1 MKELQSTVK
10 SYILKNIR
18 AKRYMAVL
26 VALSLIVTFAVPYI
40 LTQPAASWTGDG
52 SFCSMQEHTHSDAC
66 IDMNT
71 PSCGQTEH
79 EHSPYV
85 DESNKGC
92 YTKQNCWKSIHTHT
106 LTCFQN
112 AERPNWCSLP
122 NHTHQGDCK
131 YTKLC
136 PYDPNHVHNNGCYNC
151 TIPEHLHTSCG
162 KKCGLGDAHQHDQNN
177 CCSITPHL
185 HSWNNC
191 SCADTTEGHQHS
203 AQCCQLPQHQHDYS
217 SCNFDSCTLDDNH
230 THTDDCYYCG
240 QVGHSHADSNCELKC
255 TIADPHECKLDIN
268 GDGSCHTTY
277 CDKETH
283 TAECFSCGSVEHTHS
298 ITCYEPG
305 QATCGQEHHPAHTQ
319 ECYTLEDGH
328 QEHKHEAGCY
338 RTRICGLEEH
348 THGSGCLINTNGS
361 NIELIKLLV
370 GAHIIGDSAN
380 GSANEDIQK
389 LWGITRDQGIE
400 LQGIFNNCADDAE
413 RTEELQ
419 KYCSSEG
426 IDLTLDQVIQNAD
439 ENFLLGIASR
449 FCVFVEDYYQ
459 PSDSDAEG
467 RVAVGGDFIVDANFA
482 YQIGKGPYMTT
493 DSLESK
499 MNNIGFAYLILG
511 GAVTKGGLGDERN
524 DSENIYKLGNE
535 IGVLEE
541 AARRVV
547 LNHTTGESVSTVGLI
562 PLDRVYLA
570 ELFDFAA
577 EYAKFEDTSN
587 RISGNHTAGVSK
599 NVTVELNKEIP
610 YQVIPEVK
618 DSNGVLTGYEVINK
632 SYTDPEYKTLT
643 LTYTGTANT
652 SSDTIFFNLSE
663 GDIDGLDE
671 IHFIGVGDA
680 NVVINVPDG
689 GTINF
694 GDDGS
699 TIVTK
704 FGDSEISKKQ
714 DIVDKASFESMS
726 LEEQTARR
734 NEIAHNEHV
743 SNNSEA
749 SERILYNFYNANE
762 IILNRNLNGTLLAP
776 NAHIDGGHIGH
787 GTNLGVLEDGN
798 GHLSGAMIA
807 KSFHGALEIGFRP
820 YAGNASIAVTRN
832 VTVRKNW
839 ANVEPQP
846 IEVTLY
852 QSLGEQYN
860 VTADTV
866 ETLLTEGKITK
877 VSESDNIVN
886 PVTIQADSGEN
897 GWENTWYNLP
907 QFQTMDDG
915 QTQTPYYYYAIETPT
930 ENADW
935 EVDYQNNGI
944 SNGVIDV
951 TNHENISVKVQKEYL
966 NWDGTPI
973 DLKDKNP
980 KPVVQFKLY
989 ASTEAHT
996 HVQPKLRNLICAE
1009 THTHTPKCYAAHLV
1023 CTETSM
1029 AHKHKPSCY
1038 ACHYECEWFEH
1049 THSEECGDTCTIRE
1063 HTHNEACIS
1072 CSYLPAE
1079 DSLKPVNNESG
1090 NNIYTIEYDASG
1102 ELPLDPEE
1110 TPILGP
1116 NQSLTG
1122 GGSSKTAMMTELENL
1137 PAIDEKGNKLYYY
1150 IEELNADGYDVT
1162 YTGNAW
1168 NENKDVTITN
1178 KQKSI
1183 EITVEKNWVGVSPS
1197 DMNPVQI
1204 LIEQYIQSEDGN
1216 ITEDLD
1222 MPLMFNILADKE
1234 YLTVGST
1241 AQIIPVN
1248 TKGKDVIYESTN
1260 EAVATVDENG
1270 VITGVSNGQATII
1283 ANCDGQTAS
1292 LKMEVAT
1299 LLPAVT
1305 TDTFTP
1311 LMTADPTQTPKHL
1324 SVQLSQRTWD
1334 ELTAIWNSGNSQHV
1348 MASAVAFK
1356 FNVINSG
1363 GGKESKVIQLNLEY
1377 QDSKWVYKIWWND
1390 MTNSG
1395 FDETTRVAIEDGK
1408 LVLYDIFADFKCE
1421 SVEMLTKVSDFLVQD
1436 VEVIYASEQSALQ
1449 KTMSRAAMYR
1459 SLLRNI
1465 ISEDIKLKLE
1475 NGYFATLS
1483 LGPGNNWT
1491 QTLEVPV
1498 ADFYGN
1504 PYYYSAK
1511 ETYVPDGFVVKYY
1524 FKDGDDKFQTFISAV
1539 NPGEAEIEVTNS
1551 KEGSFPVKKQWG
1563 DSISNTHTND
1573 KVRINLYKADNA
1585 QGQNLV
1591 YVKQLELSRR
1601 NNWNSQFDGLLATES
1616 DGSDIYYY
1624 IREIEI
1630 SLDGGEFVPVENT
1643 EYHPEYNINGLPLSG
1658 ISADA
1663 VFTVTNN
1670 KTYPEKPLSLTVNKV
1685 WHGQA
1690 SDSIRFTLKQ
1700 YRKALNEESYSPVEE
1715 YSSQTYEL
1723 SAAND
1728 WTITIDDLVGQS
1740 TDGAVYKYEVVE
1752 EAISGYR
1759 TAYTQGA
1766 PNYDDW
1772 TQSATITNTKYF
1784 NLKVLKKWI
1793 DRTNNGHNGDSVFF
1807 KIFRSVTK
1815 PDRDDVNLYE
1825 ALTITPDAPINMIW
1839 GENSI
1844 LYVNKQVSVK
1854 GEYDTDV
1861 IDVVISETP
1870 DEDGRYS
1877 VQVIG
1882 KKAGETQLTLTDGLL
1897 ERTVSVTIQNPKM
1910 VIVLPDGED
1919 ASIQSHDE
1927 LQLRVKDVSGNE
1939 LRDIIFT
1946 SSDTKIVTVDENGK
1960 VTGGTTS
1967 GTATITAKKEG
1978 YKDATIAISVG
1989 LRSMTVKDSKGNTG
2003 EMTLTTGD
2011 TETLAA
2017 YFGSKELDG
2026 VTFTSSESTV
2036 VSVDGNTITAGV
2048 PGTATITA
2056 TKPGYAPATIQ
2067 VTVQEIPFVIIR
2079 TDTGEIVPVD
2089 STVDV
2094 MQGQE
2099 ITFTSSRKLSS
2110 ARCWWSDL
2118 IPCTELTENSATF
2131 VASMNNTGNNTME
2144 FKDANGK
2151 EYLFKINVIK
2161 PPFKI
2166 YDSTGTELVKG
2177 ENGQYPTI
2185 EIVNGSTA
2193 EFTTS
2198 LDINNVEDWT
2208 GAFDVSFDPNNPR
2221 KFFIQ
2226 ANNTMND
2233 AQSFIVRAKNGDE
2246 ASFNVKVVAGGSGGG
2261 EEPETPSDMTL
2272 TYNGTPY
2279 NKDNQN
2285 NPIVITQGQ
2294 TIYLN
2299 ASTNISNDNG
2309 VRTDSGNISVQRN
2322 SDTQI
2327 QVIGNSSTNG
2337 GTVSFTVKSQNNNEY
2352 TYYVKVEPEN
2362 FKLSMD
2368 DGTEYTPGSTI
2379 TINKDQT
2386 IYLNASPGISTV
2398 NENVNEI
2405 TVQKEHDTR
2414 MWIKGESS
2422 TGDNTVSFT
2431 VKSQNNNEY
2440 TYYIKVVDNTPET
2453 ENFYLSLGG
2462 TQYAPDSTI
2471 TVTQGQTIYLD
2482 ASTNISSDNGVSAND
2497 TSITAERSSDTQI
2510 KITGNSS
2517 TNGGTV
2523 QLTVKSQNGNSHN
2536 YYVKVEGTSSGGG
2549 NEPGGGGNE
2558 VTVQVNATLSG
2569 GQNMNVQLD
2578 SDKTI
2583 TSISIKVAGKGTETW
2598 SQYSLQIL
2606 FSNGS
2611 SELKRHDTSSFSGAG
2626 GEYVFTLDNLSYN
2639 ATSMTLFNYNTAVDI
2654 ISYTITYATTQS
2666 TSYSLRS
2673 MSSLVRSM
2681 RSSTPVESSVVFT
2694 DPVNGIA
2701 ASNVIKLSAAND
2713 WAFDATNLPATDA
2726 SGNKYYY
2733 WVVEYADE
2741 ACTTEQIRGYTTNY
2755 IFQDGDA
2762 SDAVIDTEN
2771 LGSDPTVILCNVEKE
2786 QTAEMPST
2794 GGRGTAANTFAGM
2807 AIMAGSAAGYF
2818 VLKRR
2823 RHRRSA

>member
-92 YTKQNCWKSIHTHT
+92 YTKLNCWKSIHTHT

-136 PYDPNHVHNNGCYNC
+136 PYDPNHIHNNGCYNC

-162 KKCGLGDAHQHDQNN
+162 KKCGLGDAHQHDQNS

-191 SCADTTEGHQHS
+191 YCADTTEGHQHS

-298 ITCYEPG
+298 VTCYEPG

-338 RTRICGLEEH
+338 QTRICGLEEH

-370 GAHIIGDSAN
+370 GANIIGD
-380 GSANEDIQK
+380 GANEDIQK
-389 LWGITRDQGIE
+389 LWGITREQGIE
-400 LQGIFNNCADDAE
+400 LQEIFNECADDAE
-413 RTEELQ
+413 RTEKLQ
-419 KYCSSEG
+419 EYCSSKG
-426 IDLTLDQVIQNAD
+426 INLTLAQVIQNAD

-459 PSDSDAEG
+459 PNDSDAEG

-482 YQIGKGPYMTT
+482 YQIGKGPYLTT

-524 DSENIYKLGNE
+524 DSGNIYKLGNE

-541 AARRVV
+541 AARRVI
-547 LNHTTGESVSTVGLI
+547 LNHTTGESVSTAGLI

-577 EYAKFEDTSN
+577 EYAKFEDTSK

-599 NVTVELNKEIP
+599 NVAVELNKEIP

-852 QSLGEQYN
+852 QSLGEKYN

-915 QTQTPYYYYAIETPT
+915 QTQTPYYYYAIETPI

-989 ASTEAHT
+989 VSTEAHT

-1183 EITVEKNWVGVSPS
+1183 EITVEKNWIGVSPS

-1283 ANCDGQTAS
+1283 ANCEGQTAS

-1311 LMTADPTQTPKHL
+1311 LMTADPTQTPQHL

-1334 ELTAIWNSGNSQHV
+1334 ELTAIWNSGNSQHI

-1390 MTNSG
+1390 MTNGG

-1449 KTMSRAAMYR
+1449 KTMRRAAMYR

-1465 ISEDIKLKLE
+1465 TSEDVKLKLE

-1511 ETYVPDGFVVKYY
+1511 ETSVPDGFVVKYY

-1585 QGQNLV
+1585 QGKNLV

-1658 ISADA
+1658 ISTDA

-1700 YRKALNEESYSPVEE
+1700 YRKALDEESYSPVEE

-1740 TDGAVYKYEVVE
+1740 TDGTVYKYEVVE

-1815 PDRDDVNLYE
+1815 PDRDDINLYE

-1897 ERTVSVTIQNPKM
+1897 ERTVSVTIENPEM
-1910 VIVLPDGED
+1910 VIVLPEGED

-1927 LQLRVKDVSGNE
+1927 LQLRVEDVSGNE

-1946 SSDTKIVTVDENGK
+1946 SSDTKIVTVDADGK

-2017 YFGSKELDG
+2017 YFGSEELDG
-2026 VTFTSSESTV
+2026 VTFTSNKSTV

-2056 TKPGYAPATIQ
+2056 TKPGYAPVTIQ

-2079 TDTGEIVPVD
+2079 TDTGEIVPVN
-2089 STVDV
+2089 STVEV

-2144 FKDANGK
+2144 FKDANGN

-2161 PPFKI
+2161 APLKI

-2208 GAFDVSFDPNNPR
+2208 GAFDVSFNPNNPR

-2226 ANNTMND
+2226 ANNTIND
-2233 AQSFIVRAKNGDE
+2233 TQSFVVRAKNGDE
-2246 ASFNVKVVAGGSGGG
+2246 VRLNVKVIAGGSGG

-2272 TYNGTPY
+2272 TYNGTTY
-2279 NKDNQN
+2279 QKDNQN

-2352 TYYVKVEPEN
+2352 TYYVKV
-2362 FKLSMD
+2362 
-2368 DGTEYTPGSTI
+2368 
-2379 TINKDQT
+2379 
-2386 IYLNASPGISTV
+2386 
-2398 NENVNEI
+2398 
-2405 TVQKEHDTR
+2405 
-2414 MWIKGESS
+2414 
-2422 TGDNTVSFT
+2422 
-2431 VKSQNNNEY
+2431 
-2440 TYYIKVVDNTPET
+2440 VDNTT
-2453 ENFYLSLGG
+2453 
-2462 TQYAPDSTI
+2462 TTTI
-2471 TVTQGQTIYLD
+2471 TSEPPVQEETTTTTTVT
-2482 ASTNISSDNGVSAND
+2482 SV
-2497 TSITAERSSDTQI
+2497 
-2510 KITGNSS
+2510 
-2517 TNGGTV
+2517 
-2523 QLTVKSQNGNSHN
+2523 
-2536 YYVKVEGTSSGGG
+2536 SSGGEEPSG
-2549 NEPGGGGNE
+2549 DVLTAVLNE
-2558 VTVQVNATLSG
+2558 TLTG
-2569 GQNMNVQLD
+2569 
-2578 SDKTI
+2578 
-2583 TSISIKVAGKGTETW
+2583 
-2598 SQYSLQIL
+2598 
-2606 FSNGS
+2606 
-2611 SELKRHDTSSFSGAG
+2611 G
-2626 GEYVFTLDNLSYN
+2626 GEYTIPVDSSRSIQSISVNIKAVGGDNYYQIAILLCNSDNTQIASAYLGNNLANEQQATFTFDGVYSNIHN
-2639 ATSMTLFNYNTAVDI
+2639 WVENKVGTSVVLKNNQQHAFVI
-2654 ISYTITYATTQS
+2654 ESYTITYATTQS

-2762 SDAVIDTEN
+2762 SDAVIDTGN

>member
-66 IDMNT
+66 FEGGT
-71 PSCGQTEH
+71 PTCGQQVHTEH
-79 EHSPYV
+79 SLACYVNSPA
-85 DESNKGC
+85 
-92 YTKQNCWKSIHTHT
+92 I
-106 LTCFQN
+106 
-112 AERPNWCSLP
+112 
-122 NHTHQGDCK
+122 
-131 YTKLC
+131 
-136 PYDPNHVHNNGCYNC
+136 
-151 TIPEHLHTSCG
+151 CG
-162 KKCGLGDAHQHDQNN
+162 KEAHQHDQNCHLSNFCNLENGETHKHDVDRYNWNLFVPCYSCKKREHSHSASN
-177 CCSITPHL
+177 CYVPPEKCGGITDEHQTHNDSCYNCRNLDGNLLPNFEYYEQHSHATSGCSL
-185 HSWNNC
+185 ECGKEEVNN
-191 SCADTTEGHQHS
+191 HQHS
-203 AQCCQLPQHQHDYS
+203 DECHTKGCSLTEHIASCY
-217 SCNFDSCTLDDNH
+217 SCNKDVHIHTLD
-230 THTDDCYYCG
+230 CYAPESAGC
-240 QVGHSHADSNCELKC
+240 
-255 TIADPHECKLDIN
+255 
-268 GDGSCHTTY
+268 
-277 CDKETH
+277 
-283 TAECFSCGSVEHTHS
+283 
-298 ITCYEPG
+298 
-305 QATCGQEHHPAHTQ
+305 
-319 ECYTLEDGH
+319 
-328 QEHKHEAGCY
+328 HKHERNCFSTAV
-338 RTRICGLEEH
+338 CGLEEH

-370 GAHIIGDSAN
+370 GANIIGD
-380 GSANEDIQK
+380 GANEDIQK
-389 LWGITRDQGIE
+389 LWGITREQGIE

-413 RTEELQ
+413 RTEKLQ
-419 KYCSSEG
+419 EYCSSKG
-426 IDLTLDQVIQNAD
+426 INLTLDQVIQNAD

-467 RVAVGGDFIVDANFA
+467 RVAVGGDMIIETSFGYN
-482 YQIGKGPYMTT
+482 IGRGPYETII
-493 DSLESK
+493 SLEQQ

-511 GAVTKGGLGDERN
+511 GQVRMGALGDERN
-524 DSENIYKLGNE
+524 DTKDETPPSPDQISNE
-535 IGVLEE
+535 IGVLED

-547 LNHTTGESVSTVGLI
+547 LNHTTGEAVSTAGLI

-570 ELFDFAA
+570 KLFDFAD
-577 EYAKFEDTSN
+577 EYEKFKDTSK

-599 NVTVELNKEIP
+599 AITVETNKQIT
-610 YQVIPEVK
+610 YQTITEVK
-618 DSNGVLTGYEVINK
+618 DSNNQVTNYTLNNK
-632 SYTDPEYKTLT
+632 PYIDPEYKTLT
-643 LTYTGTANT
+643 LTYTGSANT

-699 TIVTK
+699 TIITK
-704 FGDSEISKKQ
+704 FDGREISKQ
-714 DIVDKASFESMS
+714 QVTYNEAEWETLTLEQKAERFAATGPS
-726 LEEQTARR
+726 
-734 NEIAHNEHV
+734 EHH
-743 SNNSEA
+743 SNNSED

-776 NAHIDGGHIGH
+776 NAHIDGGQEAY
-787 GTNLGVLEDGN
+787 GTNGGAFEDGN

-807 KSFHGALEIGFRP
+807 RSFDGALEIGFRP
-820 YAGNASIAVTRN
+820 YAGNASIAVTKN

-915 QTQTPYYYYAIETPT
+915 QTQTPYYYYAIETPI

-951 TNHENISVKVQKEYL
+951 TNHKNISVKVQKEYL

-973 DLKDKNP
+973 DLKDINP

-1150 IEELNADGYDVT
+1150 VEELNADGYDVT

-1168 NENKDVTITN
+1168 NENRDVTITN

-1204 LIEQYIQSEDGN
+1204 QIEQYIQSEDGD

-1222 MPLMFNILADKE
+1222 MPMMFNILADKE

-1248 TKGKDVIYESTN
+1248 TKGKDVTYESTN

-1270 VITGVSNGQATII
+1270 VITGVSNGKTTII
-1283 ANCDGQTAS
+1283 ANCDGQFAS

-1334 ELTAIWNSGNSQHV
+1334 ELTAIWNSGNSQHI

-1465 ISEDIKLKLE
+1465 TSEDVKLKLE

-1511 ETYVPDGFVVKYY
+1511 ETSVPDGFVVKYY

-1670 KTYPEKPLSLTVNKV
+1670 RTYPEKPLSLTVNKV

-1700 YRKALNEESYSPVEE
+1700 YRKALDGESYSLVEE

-1807 KIFRSVTK
+1807 KIFRSITK

-1839 GENSI
+1839 GKNSI

-1861 IDVVISETP
+1861 IDVNISETP
-1870 DEDGRYS
+1870 NENGRYS

-1897 ERTVSVTIQNPKM
+1897 ERTVSVTIENPEM
-1910 VIVLPDGED
+1910 VIVLPEGED

-1927 LQLRVKDVSGNE
+1927 LQLRVEDVSGNE

-1946 SSDTKIVTVDENGK
+1946 SSDTKIATVDANGK

-1967 GTATITAKKEG
+1967 GTAIITAKNED

-2017 YFGSKELDG
+2017 YFGSEELDG

-2079 TDTGEIVPVD
+2079 TDTGEIVSAN

-2099 ITFTSSRKLSS
+2099 ITFRSSRKISS
-2110 ARCWWSDL
+2110 ARCHWTEL
-2118 IPCTELTENSATF
+2118 MQCTELTENSATF
-2131 VASMNNTGNNTME
+2131 VASTYHTGNNTME
-2144 FKDANGK
+2144 FVDANNENNK
-2151 EYLFKINVIK
+2151 YLFSINVVTRPLKFTYNNTDYWTNSETVVEIPLNQEVVFEFADDIRNPNVSDGQIVEVNQNNRTLK
-2161 PPFKI
+2161 
-2166 YDSTGTELVKG
+2166 VKG
-2177 ENGQYPTI
+2177 KSANGTATI
-2185 EIVNGSTA
+2185 Q
-2193 EFTTS
+2193 
-2198 LDINNVEDWT
+2198 L
-2208 GAFDVSFDPNNPR
+2208 
-2221 KFFIQ
+2221 
-2226 ANNTMND
+2226 ND
-2233 AQSFIVRAKNGDE
+2233 QKHAIKI
-2246 ASFNVKVVAGGSGGG
+2246 KVVESSSGS

-2272 TYNGTPY
+2272 TYNGTTYTANDSSQRIPIPY
-2279 NKDNQN
+2279 KQDAYMPVSDSIQSVGGNTN
-2285 NPIVITQGQ
+2285 G
-2294 TIYLN
+2294 LN
-2299 ASTNISNDNG
+2299 ASKNQDKELKLYSESPGHAQFVVNDK
-2309 VRTDSGNISVQRN
+2309 
-2322 SDTQI
+2322 
-2327 QVIGNSSTNG
+2327 
-2337 GTVSFTVKSQNNNEY
+2337 FTF
-2352 TYYVKVEPEN
+2352 YVDVVA
-2362 FKLSMD
+2362 FTLS
-2368 DGTEYTPGSTI
+2368 DGTNSYSPESLIEIAKG
-2379 TINKDQT
+2379 QT
-2386 IYLNASPGISTV
+2386 LTLTLAAP
-2398 NENVNEI
+2398 
-2405 TVQKEHDTR
+2405 
-2414 MWIKGESS
+2414 
-2422 TGDNTVSFT
+2422 NTVSYIEENSDYIT
-2431 VKSQNNNEY
+2431 VSGNGSSLSIFGDNATNETSFKVNGLNY
-2440 TYYIKVVDNTPET
+2440 KVKVVDNTQET
-2453 ENFYLSLGG
+2453 ENFYFTVNG
-2462 TQYAPDSTI
+2462 TNYYPNGEAI
-2471 TVTQGQTIYLD
+2471 TVTAGSSITLN
-2482 ASTNISSDNGVSAND
+2482 SNIGFYNPQVLNDAND
-2497 TSITAERSSDTQI
+2497 KISVSSN
-2510 KITGNSS
+2510 GN
-2517 TNGGTV
+2517 
-2523 QLTVKSQNGNSHN
+2523 QLTVSGNAATDGDEQFQVTSQNSNTSYVFN
-2536 YYVKVEGTSSGGG
+2536 VKVESASSGGG
-2549 NEPGGGGNE
+2549 GESGENE
-2558 VTVQVNATLSG
+2558 VLVNKVLDSG
-2569 GQNMNVQLD
+2569 GAGFKFDVDPSKQVSTVVVTLTGTQGNKNNIRVVMSNGKEFWINNVQY
-2578 SDKTI
+2578 SSGTATFTI
-2583 TSISIKVAGKGTETW
+2583 PPYESIP
-2598 SQYSLQIL
+2598 
-2606 FSNGS
+2606 
-2611 SELKRHDTSSFSGAG
+2611 SGI
-2626 GEYVFTLDNLSYN
+2626 D
-2639 ATSMTLFNYNTAVDI
+2639 SMTIYNNDGGSFTIVSYKINYA
-2654 ISYTITYATTQS
+2654 S

>member
-1 MKELQSTVK
+1 M
-10 SYILKNIR
+10 
-18 AKRYMAVL
+18 
-26 VALSLIVTFAVPYI
+26 
-40 LTQPAASWTGDG
+40 
-52 SFCSMQEHTHSDAC
+52 
-66 IDMNT
+66 
-71 PSCGQTEH
+71 
-79 EHSPYV
+79 
-85 DESNKGC
+85 
-92 YTKQNCWKSIHTHT
+92 
-106 LTCFQN
+106 
-112 AERPNWCSLP
+112 
-122 NHTHQGDCK
+122 
-131 YTKLC
+131 
-136 PYDPNHVHNNGCYNC
+136 
-151 TIPEHLHTSCG
+151 
-162 KKCGLGDAHQHDQNN
+162 
-177 CCSITPHL
+177 

-191 SCADTTEGHQHS
+191 YCADTTEGHQHS

-268 GDGSCHTTY
+268 GDGSCHTAY

-298 ITCYEPG
+298 VTCYDPG

-338 RTRICGLEEH
+338 QTRICGLEEH

-370 GAHIIGDSAN
+370 GANIIGD
-380 GSANEDIQK
+380 GANEDIQK
-389 LWGITRDQGIE
+389 LWGITREQGIE

-413 RTEELQ
+413 RTEKLQ
-419 KYCSSEG
+419 EYCSSKG
-426 IDLTLDQVIQNAD
+426 IDLTLAQVIQNAD

-524 DSENIYKLGNE
+524 DSGNIYKLGNE

-541 AARRVV
+541 AARRFV
-547 LNHTTGESVSTVGLI
+547 LNHTTGEAVSTAGLI

-577 EYAKFEDTSN
+577 EYAKFEDTSK

-643 LTYTGTANT
+643 LTYTGSANT

-776 NAHIDGGHIGH
+776 NAHIDGGHIGY

-915 QTQTPYYYYAIETPT
+915 QTQTPYYYYAIETPI

-951 TNHENISVKVQKEYL
+951 TNHKNISVKVQKEYL

-973 DLKDKNP
+973 DLKDINP

-989 ASTEAHT
+989 ASTEPHT
-996 HVQPKLRNLICAE
+996 HVQPNLRNLICAE

-1168 NENKDVTITN
+1168 NENRDVTITN

-1197 DMNPVQI
+1197 DRNPVQI
-1204 LIEQYIQSEDGN
+1204 QIEQYIQSEDGN

-1248 TKGKDVIYESTN
+1248 TKGKDVTYESTN

-1270 VITGVSNGQATII
+1270 VITGVSNGKTTII
-1283 ANCDGQTAS
+1283 ANCDGQFAS
-1292 LKMEVAT
+1292 LKMEVAVLYPKDVLSNVVT
-1299 LLPAVT
+1299 L
-1305 TDTFTP
+1305 D
-1311 LMTADPTQTPKHL
+1311 
-1324 SVQLSQRTWD
+1324 S
-1334 ELTAIWNSGNSQHV
+1334 
-1348 MASAVAFK
+1348 
-1356 FNVINSG
+1356 
-1363 GGKESKVIQLNLEY
+1363 SKVLDSFTLKFTDVMLDKLKQMWENDPDSDNDGRGQYFQNTPIVLNLNGSEVKFGLKY
-1377 QDSKWVYKIWWND
+1377 KDSQWYFNMWYSNINGKIYD
-1390 MTNSG
+1390 DATV
-1395 FDETTRVAIEDGK
+1395 DHLIENGN
-1408 LVLYDIFADFKCE
+1408 LVIDQTFLPNDFKCGNVQIT
-1421 SVEMLTKVSDFLVQD
+1421 SNLVD
-1436 VEVIYASEQSALQ
+1436 LIAYPEWTYASEQSALQ

-1465 ISEDIKLKLE
+1465 TSEDVKLKIK
-1475 NGYFATLS
+1475 NVNFATLS

-1511 ETYVPDGFVVKYY
+1511 ETSVPDGFVVKYY
-1524 FKDGDDKFQTFISAV
+1524 FEDDDDKFQTFISAV
-1539 NPGEAEIEVTNS
+1539 NPGKAEITVTNS
-1551 KEGSFPVKKQWG
+1551 KKGSFPVEKKWG
-1563 DSISNTHTND
+1563 DSEDHTND
-1573 KVRINLYKADNA
+1573 KVRINLYKAGTADSTDE
-1585 QGQNLV
+1585 NLK
-1591 YVKQLELSRR
+1591 YVKQLELSIR
-1601 NNWNSQFDGLLATES
+1601 NSWNSQFDDLPATEK
-1616 DGSDIYYY
+1616 DGSVIYYY

-1670 KTYPEKPLSLTVNKV
+1670 RTYPEKPLSLTVNKV

-1861 IDVVISETP
+1861 IDVNISETP
-1870 DEDGRYS
+1870 NENGRYS
-1877 VQVIG
+1877 VQVFG

-1897 ERTVSVTIQNPKM
+1897 ERTVSVTIENPEM
-1910 VIVLPDGED
+1910 VIVLPEGED

-1927 LQLRVKDVSGNE
+1927 LQLRVEDVSGNE
-1939 LRDIIFT
+1939 LRDIRFT
-1946 SSDTKIVTVDENGK
+1946 SSDTKIVTVDADGK

-2017 YFGSKELDG
+2017 YFGSEELDG

-2056 TKPGYAPATIQ
+2056 TKPGYAPVTIQ

-2079 TDTGEIVPVD
+2079 TDTGETVPAG
-2089 STVDV
+2089 STVEV

-2099 ITFTSSRKLSS
+2099 ITFTSSRKISS
-2110 ARCWWSDL
+2110 ARCHWTEL
-2118 IPCTELTENSATF
+2118 MQCTELTENSATF
-2131 VASMNNTGNNTME
+2131 VASTYHTGNNTME
-2144 FKDANGK
+2144 FVDANNENNK
-2151 EYLFKINVIK
+2151 YLFSINVVTRPLKFTYNNTDYWTNSETVVEIPLNQEVVFEFADDIRNPNVSDGQIVEVSQDNRRLK
-2161 PPFKI
+2161 
-2166 YDSTGTELVKG
+2166 VKG
-2177 ENGQYPTI
+2177 KS
-2185 EIVNGSTA
+2185 VNGTA
-2193 EFTTS
+2193 T
-2198 LDINNVEDWT
+2198 
-2208 GAFDVSFDPNNPR
+2208 
-2221 KFFIQ
+2221 IQ
-2226 ANNTMND
+2226 LND
-2233 AQSFIVRAKNGDE
+2233 QKHAIKI
-2246 ASFNVKVVAGGSGGG
+2246 KVVESSSGG

-2272 TYNGTPY
+2272 TYNGTTY
-2279 NKDNQN
+2279 QKDNQN

-2453 ENFYLSLGG
+2453 ENFYFTVNG
-2462 TQYAPDSTI
+2462 TNYYPNGEAI
-2471 TVTQGQTIYLD
+2471 TVTAGSSITLN
-2482 ASTNISSDNGVSAND
+2482 SNIGFYNPQVLNDAND
-2497 TSITAERSSDTQI
+2497 KISVSSN
-2510 KITGNSS
+2510 GN
-2517 TNGGTV
+2517 
-2523 QLTVKSQNGNSHN
+2523 QLTVSGNAATDGDEQFQVTSQNSNTSYVFN
-2536 YYVKVEGTSSGGG
+2536 VKVESASSGGG
-2549 NEPGGGGNE
+2549 GESGENE
-2558 VTVQVNATLSG
+2558 VLVNKVLDSG
-2569 GQNMNVQLD
+2569 GAGFKFDVDPSKQVSTVVVTLTGTQGNKNNIRVVMSNGKEFWINNVQY
-2578 SDKTI
+2578 SSGTATFTI
-2583 TSISIKVAGKGTETW
+2583 PPYESIP
-2598 SQYSLQIL
+2598 
-2606 FSNGS
+2606 
-2611 SELKRHDTSSFSGAG
+2611 SGI
-2626 GEYVFTLDNLSYN
+2626 D
-2639 ATSMTLFNYNTAVDI
+2639 SMTIYNNDGGSFTIVSYKINYA
-2654 ISYTITYATTQS
+2654 S

>member
-52 SFCSMQEHTHSDAC
+52 SFCSMQEHTHSIEAGC
-66 IDMNT
+66 YNT
-71 PSCGQTEH
+71 ETPTCGKQEH
-79 EHSPYV
+79 VHAPYV
-85 DESNKGC
+85 DENNKGC
-92 YTKQNCWKSIHTHT
+92 YTQQICGKEVHVHDINCFSNQQNAPNNCQIAPHTHDGN
-106 LTCFQN
+106 C
-112 AERPNWCSLP
+112 
-122 NHTHQGDCK
+122 H

-136 PYDPNHVHNNGCYNC
+136 PYDPNHVHNNGCYDC
-151 TIPEHLHTSCG
+151 TTPEHLHTSCG
-162 KKCGLGDAHQHDQNN
+162 KKCGLGDAHQHSEQ
-177 CCSITPHL
+177 CCNITPHL

-230 THTDDCYYCG
+230 THTDDCYDCG

-298 ITCYEPG
+298 VTCYDPG
-305 QATCGQEHHPAHTQ
+305 QATCGKEAHSTHTQ
-319 ECYTLEDGH
+319 NCYAMEWH
-328 QEHKHEAGCY
+328 
-338 RTRICGLEEH
+338 EEH
-348 THGSGCLINTNGS
+348 THDNNCYTSLICKVPEHTHSQACVINTNGS

-370 GAHIIGDSAN
+370 GANIIGE
-380 GSANEDIQK
+380 GANEDIQK
-389 LWGITRDQGIE
+389 LWGITREQGIE

-413 RTEELQ
+413 RTEKLQ
-419 KYCSSEG
+419 EYCSSKG
-426 IDLTLDQVIQNAD
+426 INLTLAQVIQNAD

-482 YQIGKGPYMTT
+482 YQIGKGPYLTT

-524 DSENIYKLGNE
+524 DSGNIYKLGNE

-547 LNHTTGESVSTVGLI
+547 LNHTTGESVSTAGLI

-577 EYAKFEDTSN
+577 EYAKFEDTSK

-599 NVTVELNKEIP
+599 NVAVELNKEIP

-852 QSLGEQYN
+852 QSLGEKYN

-886 PVTIQADSGEN
+886 PVTIEADSGEN

-915 QTQTPYYYYAIETPT
+915 QTQTPYYYYAIETPI

-989 ASTEAHT
+989 VSTEAHT

-1204 LIEQYIQSEDGN
+1204 QIEQYIQSEDGN
-1216 ITEDLD
+1216 ITGDLD

-1234 YLTVGST
+1234 YLTVGSN

-1334 ELTAIWNSGNSQHV
+1334 ELTAIWNSGNSQHI

-1449 KTMSRAAMYR
+1449 KTMRRAAMYR

-1465 ISEDIKLKLE
+1465 TSEDVKLKLE

-1511 ETYVPDGFVVKYY
+1511 ETSVPDGFVVKYY

-1563 DSISNTHTND
+1563 DSIANTHTND

-1670 KTYPEKPLSLTVNKV
+1670 RTYPEKPLSLTVNKV

-1700 YRKALNEESYSPVEE
+1700 YRKALDEESYSAVEE

-1825 ALTITPDAPINMIW
+1825 ALTITLDAPINMIW

-1854 GEYDTDV
+1854 GEYDTGV

-1897 ERTVSVTIQNPKM
+1897 ERTVSVTIENPEM
-1910 VIVLPDGED
+1910 VIVLPEGED

-1927 LQLRVKDVSGNE
+1927 LQLRVEDVSGNE

-1946 SSDTKIVTVDENGK
+1946 SSDTEIVTVDADGK

-2017 YFGSKELDG
+2017 YFGSEELDG
-2026 VTFTSSESTV
+2026 VTFTSGESTV

-2056 TKPGYAPATIQ
+2056 TKPGYAPVTIQ
-2067 VTVQEIPFVIIR
+2067 VTVQEIPFEVMYNGQVIEPGSTI
-2079 TDTGEIVPVD
+2079 EIPK
-2089 STVDV
+2089 
-2094 MQGQE
+2094 GQQ
-2099 ITFTSSRKLSS
+2099 ITFTATKDLTAAGTYWNYPIDISSISGKI
-2110 ARCWWSDL
+2110 AVFD
-2118 IPCTELTENSATF
+2118 TKNVGEAELYFRA
-2131 VASMNNTGNNTME
+2131 
-2144 FKDANGK
+2144 
-2151 EYLFKINVIK
+2151 
-2161 PPFKI
+2161 
-2166 YDSTGTELVKG
+2166 G
-2177 ENGQYPTI
+2177 ENNYC
-2185 EIVNGSTA
+2185 
-2193 EFTTS
+2193 
-2198 LDINNVEDWT
+2198 
-2208 GAFDVSFDPNNPR
+2208 AFR
-2221 KFFIQ
+2221 I
-2226 ANNTMND
+2226 
-2233 AQSFIVRAKNGDE
+2233 
-2246 ASFNVKVVAGGSGGG
+2246 KVVESSSGG

-2272 TYNGTPY
+2272 TYNGTTY
-2279 NKDNQN
+2279 QKDNQN
-2285 NPIVITQGQ
+2285 NPIVITQGAEITLDTNLDINHVNSESDKIQ
-2294 TIYLN
+2294 
-2299 ASTNISNDNG
+2299 ASRNDTRKVWLKG
-2309 VRTDSGNISVQRN
+2309 VTSTD
-2322 SDTQI
+2322 
-2327 QVIGNSSTNG
+2327 G
-2337 GTVSFTVKSQNNNEY
+2337 GTVAFVVNSNNTDY
-2352 TYYVKVEPEN
+2352 RFYVKVEP
-2362 FKLSMD
+2362 
-2368 DGTEYTPGSTI
+2368 
-2379 TINKDQT
+2379 Q
-2386 IYLNASPGISTV
+2386 
-2398 NENVNEI
+2398 
-2405 TVQKEHDTR
+2405 Q
-2414 MWIKGESS
+2414 
-2422 TGDNTVSFT
+2422 
-2431 VKSQNNNEY
+2431 
-2440 TYYIKVVDNTPET
+2440 
-2453 ENFYLSLGG
+2453 ENFYLTDNNGKTYYPNG
-2462 TQYAPDSTI
+2462 DAI
-2471 TVTQGQTIYLD
+2471 TVTAG
-2482 ASTNISSDNGVSAND
+2482 S
-2497 TSITAERSSDTQI
+2497 SITLNSNIGFYNPQILNNAGDKISVSSN
-2510 KITGNSS
+2510 GN
-2517 TNGGTV
+2517 
-2523 QLTVKSQNGNSHN
+2523 QLTVSGNAATDGNVQFQVTSQNTHQSYQFN
-2536 YYVKVEGTSSGGG
+2536 VKVVGNTTTTVSSEPPVQEETTTTTTVTSVSSGGE
-2549 NEPGGGGNE
+2549 EPGGGENDYQYE
-2558 VTVQVNATLSG
+2558 WKQTIAHQETSERITLSSPVSCSG
-2569 GQNMNVQLD
+2569 IEFVIDLPANQNVNYQIALYAWSSSGQFCYGNQVGPTQDAPDRIRFSFGETRSLTEFYIVCYDYQSSASMKVLGYNL
-2578 SDKTI
+2578 I
-2583 TSISIKVAGKGTETW
+2583 TS
-2598 SQYSLQIL
+2598 
-2606 FSNGS
+2606 
-2611 SELKRHDTSSFSGAG
+2611 
-2626 GEYVFTLDNLSYN
+2626 
-2639 ATSMTLFNYNTAVDI
+2639 
-2654 ISYTITYATTQS
+2654 TQS

-2762 SDAVIDTEN
+2762 SDAVIDTGN

>member
-52 SFCSMQEHTHSDAC
+52 SLCSMQEHTHSIEAGC
-66 IDMNT
+66 YNT
-71 PSCGQTEH
+71 ETPTCGKQEH
-79 EHSPYV
+79 VHAPYV
-85 DESNKGC
+85 DENNRGC
-92 YTKQNCWKSIHTHT
+92 YTQQICGKEVHVHDINCFSNQQNAPNNCQIAPHTHDGN
-106 LTCFQN
+106 C
-112 AERPNWCSLP
+112 
-122 NHTHQGDCK
+122 H

-136 PYDPNHVHNNGCYNC
+136 PYDPNHVHNNGCYDC
-151 TIPEHLHTSCG
+151 TTPEHLHTSCG
-162 KKCGLGDAHQHDQNN
+162 KKCGLGDAHQHSEQ
-177 CCSITPHL
+177 CCNITPHL

-191 SCADTTEGHQHS
+191 SCTDTTEGHQHS
-203 AQCCQLPQHQHDYS
+203 AQCCELPQHQHDYS

-277 CDKETH
+277 CNKETH

-298 ITCYEPG
+298 VTCYDPG
-305 QATCGQEHHPAHTQ
+305 QATCGKEAHPTHTQ
-319 ECYTLEDGH
+319 NCYAMEWH
-328 QEHKHEAGCY
+328 
-338 RTRICGLEEH
+338 EEH
-348 THGSGCLINTNGS
+348 THDNNCYTSLICKVPEHTHSQACVINTNGS

-370 GAHIIGDSAN
+370 GANIIGD
-380 GSANEDIQK
+380 GANEDIQK
-389 LWGITRDQGIE
+389 LWGITREQGIE
-400 LQGIFNNCADDAE
+400 LQGIFNDCADDAK
-413 RTEELQ
+413 RTEKLQ
-419 KYCSSEG
+419 EYCSSKG
-426 IDLTLDQVIQNAD
+426 INLTLDQVIQNAD

-467 RVAVGGDFIVDANFA
+467 RVAVGGDMIIETSFGYN
-482 YQIGKGPYMTT
+482 IGRGPYETII
-493 DSLESK
+493 SLEQK

-511 GAVTKGGLGDERN
+511 GQVRMGALGDERN
-524 DSENIYKLGNE
+524 DTKDETPPSPDQISNE
-535 IGVLEE
+535 IGVLED

-547 LNHTTGESVSTVGLI
+547 LNHTTGEAVSTAGLI

-570 ELFDFAA
+570 KLFDFAA
-577 EYAKFEDTSN
+577 EYAKFEDTSK

-599 NVTVELNKEIP
+599 AITVETDKQIT
-610 YQVIPEVK
+610 YQTITEVK
-618 DSNGVLTGYEVINK
+618 DLNNQVTNYTLNNK
-632 SYTDPEYKTLT
+632 PYIDPEYKTLT

-652 SSDTIFFNLSE
+652 SSDTIFFNLSK

-671 IHFIGVGDA
+671 IHFVGVRDA

-699 TIVTK
+699 TIITK
-704 FGDSEISKKQ
+704 FDGREISKQ
-714 DIVDKASFESMS
+714 QVTYNEAEWETLTLEQKAERFTTTGPS
-726 LEEQTARR
+726 
-734 NEIAHNEHV
+734 EHH
-743 SNNSEA
+743 SNNSED

-776 NAHIDGGHIGH
+776 NAHIDGGQEAYGAN
-787 GTNLGVLEDGN
+787 GGAFEDGN

-807 KSFHGALEIGFRP
+807 RSFDGALEIGFRP
-820 YAGNASIAVTRN
+820 YAGNASIAVTKN

-852 QSLGEQYN
+852 QSLGEKYN

-915 QTQTPYYYYAIETPT
+915 QTQTPYYYYAIETPI

-951 TNHENISVKVQKEYL
+951 TNHKNISVKVQKEYL

-973 DLKDKNP
+973 DLKDENP

-1168 NENKDVTITN
+1168 NENRDVTITN

-1197 DMNPVQI
+1197 DRNPVQI

-1334 ELTAIWNSGNSQHV
+1334 ELTAIWNSGNSQHI

-1390 MTNSG
+1390 MTNGG

-1465 ISEDIKLKLE
+1465 TSEDVKLKLE

-1511 ETYVPDGFVVKYY
+1511 ETSVPDGFVVKYY

-1658 ISADA
+1658 ISTDA

-1700 YRKALNEESYSPVEE
+1700 YRKALNGESYSLVEE

-1728 WTITIDDLVGQS
+1728 WIITIDDLVGQS

-1861 IDVVISETP
+1861 IDVNISETP
-1870 DEDGRYS
+1870 NENGRYS
-1877 VQVIG
+1877 VQVFG
-1882 KKAGETQLTLTDGLL
+1882 KKAGQTQLTLTDGLL
-1897 ERTVSVTIQNPKM
+1897 ERTVSVTIENPEM
-1910 VIVLPDGED
+1910 VIVLPEGED

-1927 LQLRVKDVSGNE
+1927 LQLRVEDVSGNE
-1939 LRDIIFT
+1939 LHDIIFT
-1946 SSDTKIVTVDENGK
+1946 SSDTKIVTVDADGK

-2056 TKPGYAPATIQ
+2056 TKPGYAPVTIQ

-2079 TDTGEIVPVD
+2079 TDTGEIVSAN

-2110 ARCWWSDL
+2110 ARCHWTEL
-2118 IPCTELTENSATF
+2118 MQCTELTENSATF
-2131 VASMNNTGNNTME
+2131 VASTYHTGNNTME
-2144 FKDANGK
+2144 FVDANNSENK
-2151 EYLFKINVIK
+2151 YLFNINVVTRPLKFTYNNTDYWTNSETVVEIPLNQEVVFEFADDIRNPNVSDGQIVEVNQDNRRLK
-2161 PPFKI
+2161 
-2166 YDSTGTELVKG
+2166 VKG
-2177 ENGQYPTI
+2177 KSANGTATI
-2185 EIVNGSTA
+2185 Q
-2193 EFTTS
+2193 
-2198 LDINNVEDWT
+2198 L
-2208 GAFDVSFDPNNPR
+2208 
-2221 KFFIQ
+2221 
-2226 ANNTMND
+2226 ND
-2233 AQSFIVRAKNGDE
+2233 QKHAIKI
-2246 ASFNVKVVAGGSGGG
+2246 KVVESSSGG

-2272 TYNGTPY
+2272 TYNGTTY
-2279 NKDNQN
+2279 QKDNQN
-2285 NPIVITQGQ
+2285 NPIVITQGAEITLDTNLDINHVNSESDKIQ
-2294 TIYLN
+2294 
-2299 ASTNISNDNG
+2299 ASRNDTRKVWLKG
-2309 VRTDSGNISVQRN
+2309 VTSTD
-2322 SDTQI
+2322 
-2327 QVIGNSSTNG
+2327 G
-2337 GTVSFTVKSQNNNEY
+2337 GTVAFVVNSNNTDY
-2352 TYYVKVEPEN
+2352 RFYVKVEP
-2362 FKLSMD
+2362 
-2368 DGTEYTPGSTI
+2368 
-2379 TINKDQT
+2379 Q
-2386 IYLNASPGISTV
+2386 
-2398 NENVNEI
+2398 
-2405 TVQKEHDTR
+2405 Q
-2414 MWIKGESS
+2414 
-2422 TGDNTVSFT
+2422 
-2431 VKSQNNNEY
+2431 
-2440 TYYIKVVDNTPET
+2440 
-2453 ENFYLSLGG
+2453 ENFYLTDNNGKTYYPNG
-2462 TQYAPDSTI
+2462 EAI
-2471 TVTQGQTIYLD
+2471 TVTAG
-2482 ASTNISSDNGVSAND
+2482 S
-2497 TSITAERSSDTQI
+2497 SITLNSNIGFYNPQILNNAGDKISVSSN
-2510 KITGNSS
+2510 GN
-2517 TNGGTV
+2517 
-2523 QLTVKSQNGNSHN
+2523 QLTVSGNAATDGNVQFQVTSQNTHQSYQFN
-2536 YYVKVEGTSSGGG
+2536 VKVVGNTTTTVSSEPSVPEETTTTTVSSGSGGEDVPFTVIRTDTGETLTAGSKISVMQFQEITFTSSRPLKSVAAGWSEFIQIVECSGNTATIIIMKASEQTVKFTDENNQELSITIASTKPNLVIYDQNNNQIRDQDTIDLVIGQPMTFTSNVAITGAGENYNGG
-2549 NEPGGGGNE
+2549 NIEILIDTTNPK
-2558 VTVQVNATLSG
+2558 QF
-2569 GQNMNVQLD
+2569 
-2578 SDKTI
+2578 TI
-2583 TSISIKVAGKGTETW
+2583 TAKGTGNQDANQPAQMYIVAATEDRW
-2598 SQYSLQIL
+2598 NI
-2606 FSNGS
+2606 
-2611 SELKRHDTSSFSGAG
+2611 KI
-2626 GEYVFTLDNLSYN
+2626 N
-2639 ATSMTLFNYNTAVDI
+2639 AV
-2654 ISYTITYATTQS
+2654 QS

>member
-40 LTQPAASWTGDG
+40 LTQPAASWTGEAVCG
-52 SFCSMQEHTHSDAC
+52 FQAHTHSDAC
-66 IDMNT
+66 FEGAVLKCT
-71 PSCGQTEH
+71 QEVH

-85 DESNKGC
+85 DENNKGC
-92 YTKQNCWKSIHTHT
+92 YTRIKCDSVNHVHDINCFNNVSHA
-106 LTCFQN
+106 N
-112 AERPNWCSLP
+112 NCSLQV
-122 NHTHQGDCK
+122 HMHQSNCK
-131 YTKLC
+131 YEKLC
-136 PYDPNHVHNNGCYNC
+136 PYEQNHKHGAGCYSCGLEEHSHSEIPCQLVCGQNHSHEDSCYSCRGPNGVWYNTSLKAHTHDATCQLNC
-151 TIPEHLHTSCG
+151 TKPE
-162 KKCGLGDAHQHDQNN
+162 
-177 CCSITPHL
+177 
-185 HSWNNC
+185 
-191 SCADTTEGHQHS
+191 
-203 AQCCQLPQHQHDYS
+203 
-217 SCNFDSCTLDDNH
+217 
-230 THTDDCYYCG
+230 
-240 QVGHSHADSNCELKC
+240 SHVCR
-255 TIADPHECKLDIN
+255 LDIN
-268 GDGSCHTTY
+268 GDGSCHTNY
-277 CDKETH
+277 CTTH
-283 TAECFSCGSVEHTHS
+283 NDQCFSCRMIEHSHTVSCYNTDQVTCGKHTDHTRDCYDLEEGHSSHTHGNE
-298 ITCYEPG
+298 CYEG
-305 QATCGQEHHPAHTQ
+305 MT
-319 ECYTLEDGH
+319 
-328 QEHKHEAGCY
+328 
-338 RTRICGLEEH
+338 CGLEEH
-348 THGSGCLINTNGS
+348 THSSTCLVNGNGT

-370 GAHIIGDSAN
+370 GANIIGE
-380 GSANEDIQK
+380 GANEDIQK

-413 RTEELQ
+413 RTEKLQ
-419 KYCSSEG
+419 EYCSSKD
-426 IDLTLDQVIQNAD
+426 INLTLDQVIQNAD

-467 RVAVGGDFIVDANFA
+467 RVAVGGDFIVDADFD
-482 YQIGKGPYMTT
+482 YQIGKGPYKKN

-511 GAVTKGGLGDERN
+511 GAVTKRGLGDERN
-524 DSENIYKLGNE
+524 DSGNIYKLGNE

-547 LNHTTGESVSTVGLI
+547 LNHTTGEAVSTAGLI

-570 ELFDFAA
+570 KLFDFAD
-577 EYAKFEDTSN
+577 EYEKFKDTSK

-599 NVTVELNKEIP
+599 AITVETNKQIT
-610 YQVIPEVK
+610 YQTITEVK
-618 DSNGVLTGYEVINK
+618 DSNNQVTNYTLNNK
-632 SYTDPEYKTLT
+632 PYIDPEYKTLT

-671 IHFIGVGDA
+671 IHFVGVGDA

-699 TIVTK
+699 TIITK
-704 FGDSEISKKQ
+704 FDGREISKQ
-714 DIVDKASFESMS
+714 QVTYNEAEWETLTLEQKAERFAATGPS
-726 LEEQTARR
+726 
-734 NEIAHNEHV
+734 EHH
-743 SNNSEA
+743 SNNSED

-776 NAHIDGGHIGH
+776 NAHIDGGQEAY
-787 GTNLGVLEDGN
+787 GTNGGAFEDGN

-807 KSFHGALEIGFRP
+807 RSFDGALEIGFRP
-820 YAGNASIAVTRN
+820 YAGNASIAVTKN

-951 TNHENISVKVQKEYL
+951 TNHKNISVKVQKEYL

-996 HVQPKLRNLICAE
+996 HVQPNLRNLICAE

-1204 LIEQYIQSEDGN
+1204 QIEQYIQSEDGN

-1270 VITGVSNGQATII
+1270 MITGVSNGQATII

-1292 LKMEVAT
+1292 LKMEVAVLYPKDVLSNVVT
-1299 LLPAVT
+1299 L
-1305 TDTFTP
+1305 D
-1311 LMTADPTQTPKHL
+1311 
-1324 SVQLSQRTWD
+1324 S
-1334 ELTAIWNSGNSQHV
+1334 
-1348 MASAVAFK
+1348 
-1356 FNVINSG
+1356 
-1363 GGKESKVIQLNLEY
+1363 SKVLDSFTLKFTDVMLDKLKQMWENDPDSDNDGRGQYFQNTPIVLNLNGSEVKFGLKY
-1377 QDSKWVYKIWWND
+1377 KDSQWYFNMWYSNINGKTYND
-1390 MTNSG
+1390 ATV
-1395 FDETTRVAIEDGK
+1395 DHLIENGN
-1408 LVLYDIFADFKCE
+1408 LVIDQTFLPEDFKCGNVQIT
-1421 SVEMLTKVSDFLVQD
+1421 SNLVD
-1436 VEVIYASEQSALQ
+1436 LIAYPEWTYASEQSALQ
-1449 KTMSRAAMYR
+1449 KTMRRAAMYR

-1465 ISEDIKLKLE
+1465 TSEDVKLKIKNE
-1475 NGYFATLS
+1475 YFATLS

-1511 ETYVPDGFVVKYY
+1511 ETSVPDGFVVKYY
-1524 FKDGDDKFQTFISAV
+1524 FEDDDDKFQTFISAV
-1539 NPGEAEIEVTNS
+1539 NPGKAEITVTNS

-1616 DGSDIYYY
+1616 DGSVIYYY

-1658 ISADA
+1658 ISANA

-1670 KTYPEKPLSLTVNKV
+1670 RTYPEKPLSLTVNKV

-1897 ERTVSVTIQNPKM
+1897 ERTVSVTIENPEM
-1910 VIVLPDGED
+1910 VIVLPEGED

-1927 LQLRVKDVSGNE
+1927 LQLRVEDVSENE
-1939 LRDIIFT
+1939 LHDIIFT
-1946 SSDTKIVTVDENGK
+1946 SSDEDVATVDENGK

-2017 YFGSKELDG
+2017 YFGSEELDG
-2026 VTFTSSESTV
+2026 VTFTSSKSTV

-2056 TKPGYAPATIQ
+2056 TKPGYAPVTIQ
-2067 VTVQEIPFVIIR
+2067 VTVQEIPFEVMYNGQVIEPGSMI
-2079 TDTGEIVPVD
+2079 EIPK
-2089 STVDV
+2089 
-2094 MQGQE
+2094 GQQ
-2099 ITFTSSRKLSS
+2099 ITFTATKDLTAAGSYYQHPIDISSISGKI
-2110 ARCWWSDL
+2110 AVFD
-2118 IPCTELTENSATF
+2118 TKNVGEAELYFRA
-2131 VASMNNTGNNTME
+2131 
-2144 FKDANGK
+2144 
-2151 EYLFKINVIK
+2151 
-2161 PPFKI
+2161 
-2166 YDSTGTELVKG
+2166 G
-2177 ENGQYPTI
+2177 ENNYC
-2185 EIVNGSTA
+2185 
-2193 EFTTS
+2193 
-2198 LDINNVEDWT
+2198 
-2208 GAFDVSFDPNNPR
+2208 AFR
-2221 KFFIQ
+2221 I
-2226 ANNTMND
+2226 
-2233 AQSFIVRAKNGDE
+2233 
-2246 ASFNVKVVAGGSGGG
+2246 KVVESSSGGN
-2261 EEPETPSDMTL
+2261 ETPETPSDMTL
-2272 TYNGTPY
+2272 TYNGTTY
-2279 NKDNQN
+2279 QKDNQN
-2285 NPIVITQGQ
+2285 NPIVITQGAEMTLDTNLDINHVNSESDKIQ
-2294 TIYLN
+2294 
-2299 ASTNISNDNG
+2299 ASRNDTRKVWLKG
-2309 VRTDSGNISVQRN
+2309 VTSTD
-2322 SDTQI
+2322 
-2327 QVIGNSSTNG
+2327 G
-2337 GTVSFTVKSQNNNEY
+2337 GTVAFVVNSNNTDY
-2352 TYYVKVEPEN
+2352 RFYVKVEP
-2362 FKLSMD
+2362 
-2368 DGTEYTPGSTI
+2368 
-2379 TINKDQT
+2379 Q
-2386 IYLNASPGISTV
+2386 
-2398 NENVNEI
+2398 
-2405 TVQKEHDTR
+2405 Q
-2414 MWIKGESS
+2414 
-2422 TGDNTVSFT
+2422 
-2431 VKSQNNNEY
+2431 
-2440 TYYIKVVDNTPET
+2440 
-2453 ENFYLSLGG
+2453 ENFYLTDNNGKTYYPNG
-2462 TQYAPDSTI
+2462 EAI
-2471 TVTQGQTIYLD
+2471 TVTAG
-2482 ASTNISSDNGVSAND
+2482 S
-2497 TSITAERSSDTQI
+2497 SITLNSNIGFYNPQILNNAGDKISVSSN
-2510 KITGNSS
+2510 GN
-2517 TNGGTV
+2517 
-2523 QLTVKSQNGNSHN
+2523 QLTVSGNAATDGNVQFQVTSQNTHQSYQFN
-2536 YYVKVEGTSSGGG
+2536 VKVVGNTTTTVSSEPSVPEETTTTTVSSGSGGEDVPFTVIRTDTGETLTAGSKISVMQFQEITFTSSRPLKSVAAGWSEFIQIVECSGNTATIIIMKASEQTVKFTDENNQELAITIASTKPNLVIYDQNNNQIRDQDTIDLVIGQPMTFTSNVAITGAGENYNGG
-2549 NEPGGGGNE
+2549 NIEILIDTTNPK
-2558 VTVQVNATLSG
+2558 QF
-2569 GQNMNVQLD
+2569 
-2578 SDKTI
+2578 TI
-2583 TSISIKVAGKGTETW
+2583 TAKGTGNQDANQPAQMYIVAATEDRW
-2598 SQYSLQIL
+2598 NI
-2606 FSNGS
+2606 
-2611 SELKRHDTSSFSGAG
+2611 KI
-2626 GEYVFTLDNLSYN
+2626 N
-2639 ATSMTLFNYNTAVDI
+2639 AV
-2654 ISYTITYATTQS
+2654 QS

-2755 IFQDGDA
+2755 IFWDGDA